1 MPTVPEPD
9 IRVLVQRLDPDL
21 PVPGYS
27 RAGDAGIDLPARQ
40 RVVLGPGERSAVPT
54 GVAVAIPAGFV
65 GMVTPRSGLAARH
78 GIGIVN
84 SPGIV
89 DSGYRGEI
97 LVILVNH
104 GEAPVTLDRGERIA
118 QLVVAPVAAATLVEV
133 EDLPPSARGEGGFG
147 STGR

>member
-1 MPTVPEPD
+1 
-9 IRVLVQRLDPDL
+9 
-21 PVPGYS
+21 
-27 RAGDAGIDLPARQ
+27 
-40 RVVLGPGERSAVPT
+40 VPT
-54 GVAVAIPAGFV
+54 GVAVAIPAGYV

-118 QLVVAPVAAATLVEV
+118 QLVLAPVAAATLVEV

>member
-1 MPTVPEPD
+1 MQAAVF
-9 IRVLVQRLDPDL
+9 
-21 PVPGYS
+21 GS
-27 RAGDAGIDLPARQ
+27 DAGIDLHARY
-40 RVVLGPGERSAVPT
+40 RLVLDPGERSAVPT
-54 GVAVAIPAGFV
+54 GVAVAIPAGYV

-97 LVILVNH
+97 RVILANH

-118 QLVVAPVAAATLVEV
+118 QMVVAPVAAASLVEV
-133 EDLPPSARGEGGFG
+133 EDLPASVRGEDGFG